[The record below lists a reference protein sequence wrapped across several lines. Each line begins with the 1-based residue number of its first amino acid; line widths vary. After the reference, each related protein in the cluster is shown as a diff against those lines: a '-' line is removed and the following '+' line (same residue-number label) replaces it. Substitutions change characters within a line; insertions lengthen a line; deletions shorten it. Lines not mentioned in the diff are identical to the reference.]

1 MRRPLVAGNWKMN
14 HLTQDALAFCEPL
27 PEASERYSDV
37 DAALF
42 ATTTLLPTLARAL
55 AGTRIRLGGQNCH
68 WEVEGAF
75 TGEVSPSQLA
85 DVSCSLVLVGHSER
99 RQLFGETDEAT
110 RLKVLAALDAGL
122 EPVLCVGE
130 TEEERERGATLDVL
144 GRQLRQAL
152 DGIGKD
158 RASRITLAYE
168 PVWAIGTGRTA
179 TPEIAQEAHAFLR
192 EQFESLYGTATA
204 RNCRILYGGSVK
216 PGNLAE
222 LLAQDDIDGGLVGG
236 ASLEADSF
244 VGLLAAAS
252 SLGPRA
258 I

>member
-1 MRRPLVAGNWKMN
+1 
-14 HLTQDALAFCEPL
+14 
-27 PEASERYSDV
+27 
-37 DAALF
+37 
-42 ATTTLLPTLARAL
+42 
-55 AGTRIRLGGQNCH
+55 
-68 WEVEGAF
+68 
-75 TGEVSPSQLA
+75 
-85 DVSCSLVLVGHSER
+85 VGHSER